1 MTHVRTCIEQ
11 GRYLDTRHAL
21 ERQVERAIN
30 RNEILYVLKNGYHE
44 KKKDKFDELYQAWNY
59 AVRGKTLD
67 RRELRVVISFEDA
80 SGMLLITAIELKKSG
95 RVSLWK

>member
-1 MTHVRTCIEQ
+1 MMTLIRNCIEQ

-80 SGMLLITAIELKKSG
+80 SGMLLITAIELKK
-95 RVSLWK
+95 

>member
-1 MTHVRTCIEQ
+1 MTHIRNCIEQ

-80 SGMLLITAIELKKSG
+80 SGMLLITAIELKK
-95 RVSLWK
+95 

>member
-1 MTHVRTCIEQ
+1 MMTHIRNCIEQ

-80 SGMLLITAIELKKSG
+80 SGMLLITAIELKK
-95 RVSLWK
+95 